1 MSSSLRAGRVSERRT
16 KPVAWRKPVVDS
28 QYRALFERSP
38 QPMIVY
44 ERRSLRMVAVSDSA
58 VESYGYSREELLAM
72 TIVDLLPPEDR
83 KALVSFVEVD
93 LGSDAPG
100 RVTRKQWR
108 VQRNDGQ
115 IIDVEVTSDD
125 LEFDGVKCR
134 MTFCQDVT
142 ERNAASAELAAARE
156 QLHSSEERYRLLFE
170 QNPQP
175 MIAFNRRTLEIVAVS
190 NAMVKSFGYS
200 REEFLSMSILDLAL
214 AEDVDA
220 LRRFFA
226 HDPRGSR
233 PAPDGSGAGYPRR
246 RQTKNGTVIDVE
258 ITSDNVEL
266 DGQDCRIAMYADVT
280 ERNRVAAELA
290 IARDRAVEASNT
302 KSAFLANMSHE
313 LRTPMNGVIGMNE
326 LLLDSGLGDEQR
338 SYAEQVARSGEQM
351 LAIINDILDI
361 SKLEAGHLDLD
372 VTDFDLRETV
382 EAACAGPRTQAL
394 VKGLH
399 FEIRFSRTA
408 LQTVRGDGRRLQQL
422 VLNLTSNA
430 VKFTPSGSVSVRV
443 GSRRT
448 GDGALIRIAVTDS
461 GIGIDGAHLQQLFE
475 PFTQADVSTTRLYG
489 GTGLGLAIVRELAE
503 LMGGSVT
510 ADSVPG
516 KGTTFLLKV
525 RLGLP
530 ASDAAAA
537 APREAVEAPSW
548 SSPPLV
554 LVAEDSAVNQIVA
567 ARAIERLGCRVD
579 VVADGEAALA
589 ALASREYDAVLMDC
603 QMPRMDG
610 YAATEALRLREGDAR
625 HTPVIAMTAHAMA
638 GDRDRC
644 IAAGMDDYVA
654 KPMRR
659 LELAAALR
667 QWIPATP
674 TAERGSRARAAG

>member
-16 KPVAWRKPVVDS
+16 KPAPRLKPVADR

-38 QPMIVY
+38 QPLMVY

-83 KALVSFVEVD
+83 EALVRFVAVD
-93 LGSDAPG
+93 LGGEEPG
-100 RVTRKQWR
+100 RVTDKPWR
-108 VQRNDGQ
+108 VQRKDGQ

-125 LEFDGVKCR
+125 LEFDGAKCR
-134 MTFCQDVT
+134 MTFYQDVT
-142 ERNAASAELAAARE
+142 ERNAASAELATTRE

-190 NAMVKSFGYS
+190 NAMVKIYGYS
-200 REEFLSMSILDLAL
+200 REEFASMSILDLAL

-220 LRRFFA
+220 LRSFFA
-226 HDPRGSR
+226 QDPRGSR
-233 PAPDGSGAGYPRR
+233 PAPDGSGAAYPRR
-246 RQTKNGTVIDVE
+246 RQAKDGTVIDVE
-258 ITSDNVEL
+258 ITSDNVVL

-280 ERNRVAAELA
+280 ERNRVVAELA

-338 SYAEQVARSGEQM
+338 SYAQQVARSGEQM

-382 EAACAGPRTQAL
+382 AAACAGPRAQAL
-394 VKGLH
+394 AKGLR
-399 FEIRFSRTA
+399 FEIHFSRTV

-430 VKFTPSGSVSVRV
+430 VKFTPSGAVSVRV

-461 GIGIDGAHLQQLFE
+461 GIGIDQTHLQQLFE

-510 ADSVPG
+510 AESTPG
-516 KGTTFLLKV
+516 KGTTFSLQL
-525 RLGLP
+525 RLALP
-530 ASDAAAA
+530 ASEAPAA
-537 APREAVEAPSW
+537 APVEAVEAPSW

-554 LVAEDSAVNQIVA
+554 LVAEDSPVNQIVA

-610 YAATEALRLREGDAR
+610 YAATECLRLRERDSR

-638 GDRDRC
+638 GDRERC
-644 IAAGMDDYVA
+644 IAAGMDDYIA

-667 QWIPATP
+667 QWIPARP
-674 TAERGSRARAAG
+674 TAGRGSRARAAS